1 MDELL
6 QWTTALNFDDYI
18 EVWKETATSNISEME
33 AAQLQMRGF
42 GGKQDPNQDSVKLD
56 SFRLTRDSSTA
67 MRQLD
72 SAAPPAS
79 EDPAPTQ
86 EWSAGNDVKATHELK
101 SALQS
106 LAA

>member
-1 MDELL
+1 
-6 QWTTALNFDDYI
+6 
-18 EVWKETATSNISEME
+18 ME

-42 GGKQDPNQDSVKLD
+42 GGKQDPNHQDPVD